1 MIQESAGNIL
11 PVQRGIQMAETIL
24 SIRNLTRRFKGVLAA
39 DHIRMD
45 LAKGGI
51 YGLIGTNGA
60 GKSTVINMISGSIP
74 PTEGRILFEGR
85 DIGKLDAAGRARA
98 GIARTFQNL
107 RLFSGQTVLENV
119 VTASQINR
127 KYSLPEVLVCT
138 PRYRREEKEFAGL
151 AMEALKIMGIEQ
163 YTDFQADK
171 LPYGL
176 QRRLEIARCL
186 AIQPKLLMLDEPA
199 AGMNPHESLKL
210 VDDIRVIRR
219 TYPDMTILLIEH
231 DMKVVMNLCEYIF
244 VMAAGRMIAEGTP
257 RQIYDSEEV
266 ISAYLGGIVHRNEQ
280 G

>member
-1 MIQESAGNIL
+1 
-11 PVQRGIQMAETIL
+11 MAETIL
-24 SIRNLTRRFKGVLAA
+24 SVRNLTQQFKGVLAV

-45 LAKGGI
+45 LEKGSI

-74 PTEGRILFEGR
+74 PTEGEILFGGK
-85 DIGKLDAAGRARA
+85 DIGKLDAAGRAKA

-107 RLFSGQTVLENV
+107 RLFSGQTVLDNV
-119 VTASQINR
+119 ITASQITR
-127 KYSLPEVLVCT
+127 KYNLLEMLACM
-138 PRYRREEKEFAGL
+138 PRYRREEKDFSERAKD
-151 AMEALKIMGIEQ
+151 ALRIMDIER
-163 YTDFQADK
+163 YEDFQADN

-186 AIQPKLLMLDEPA
+186 AIRPKLLMLDEPA

-231 DMKVVMNLCEYIF
+231 DMKVVMNLCGYIF
-244 VMAAGRMIAEGTP
+244 VMASGRMIAEGTP
-257 RQIYDSEEV
+257 KQIYDSEEV

>member
-1 MIQESAGNIL
+1 
-11 PVQRGIQMAETIL
+11 MAETIL
-24 SIRNLTRRFKGVLAA
+24 SVRNLTRRFKGVLAA

-45 LAKGGI
+45 LEKGGI

-74 PTEGRILFEGR
+74 PTEGEILFEGK
-85 DIGKLDAAGRARA
+85 DIGKLDAARRAKA

-107 RLFSGQTVLENV
+107 RLFSGQSVLENV
-119 VTASQINR
+119 ITASQITR
-127 KYSLPEVLVCT
+127 KYSLPEMLLCM
-138 PRYRREEKEFAGL
+138 PRYRREEKEFSAL
-151 AMEALKIMGIEQ
+151 AREALKVMGIEK
-163 YTDFQADK
+163 YADAQADS

-186 AIQPKLLMLDEPA
+186 AIRPKLLLLDEPA

-210 VDDIRVIRR
+210 VDDIRVIQR
-219 TYPDMTILLIEH
+219 THPEMTILLIEH
-231 DMKVVMNLCEYIF
+231 DMKVVMNLCEYIY
-244 VMAAGRMIAEGTP
+244 VMTAGRMIAEGTP

-266 ISAYLGGIVHRNEQ
+266 ISAYLGGNVHRNEQ